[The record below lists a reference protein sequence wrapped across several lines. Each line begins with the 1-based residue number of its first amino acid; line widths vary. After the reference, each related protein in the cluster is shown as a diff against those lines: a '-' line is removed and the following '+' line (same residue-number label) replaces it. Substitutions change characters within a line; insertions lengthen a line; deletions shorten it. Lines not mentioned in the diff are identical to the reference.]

1 MGRFLVE
8 RYLSAASAGSL
19 DADAAQLNCS
29 GEIGVRLLMTI
40 YCPGD
45 ETCFHLFEAG
55 SAAHVQRAGATAGI
69 ELDRIV
75 SALQIGEG
83 IEPDGRSA

>member
-8 RYLSAASAGSL
+8 RYLSRANADSVATETALLDDGSEP
-19 DADAAQLNCS
+19 D
-29 GEIGVRLLMTI
+29 VRLVLTI
-40 YCPGD
+40 YCPDD

-55 SAAHVQRAGATAGI
+55 SEALVQRAVALAGI

-75 SALQIGEG
+75 SAQQIVSHE
-83 IEPDGRSA
+83 ESR